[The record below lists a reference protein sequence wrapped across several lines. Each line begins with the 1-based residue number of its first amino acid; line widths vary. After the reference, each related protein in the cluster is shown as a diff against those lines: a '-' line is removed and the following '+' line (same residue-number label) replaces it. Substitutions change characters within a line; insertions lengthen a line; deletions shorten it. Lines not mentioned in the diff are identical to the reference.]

1 MSYSNSYLYSVSN
14 KAQFERP
21 TIPPILKLAQ
31 QHQQTSISNNNTNYI
46 TTTSNNAKSN
56 IFSHSNNNSNT
67 TKFNSTLSSNS
78 LEAAAEKKFLRQRK
92 LLQEHQEQFPNI
104 NNNNRADAD
113 TLTSADFDPK
123 VILQKSKHLK
133 HKRSSNY
140 NTSTWSSL
148 AASFPGF
155 YLNPNETNYVK
166 LINSIL
172 NSKLKPSAKLTL
184 SPSIEVEI
192 RSKKTTDQV
201 VATSTLSA
209 ASEEFYLNTSIRNNN
224 NNTNNIE
231 VGGDRLHS
239 NSCLNMHS
247 IDEESSN
254 MIWDQSSS
262 QSFSG
267 ANTRSRTEFDLK
279 INAMLR
285 QSNRPKSPTTS
296 SSSNRKAA
304 NRLRSRRNASNA
316 NSASS
321 SGDVNYRLSS
331 SNKKGLSHKF
341 FVSQQPR
348 NFDYRKILK
357 KIF

>member
-31 QHQQTSISNNNTNYI
+31 QQQQQQQTTNTSNNNYI
-46 TTTSNNAKSN
+46 TTTSNIAKSN
-56 IFSHSNNNSNT
+56 IFSHTNNNK
-67 TKFNSTLSSNS
+67 TKFNSILSSNS
-78 LEAAAEKKFLRQRK
+78 FEAAAEKKFLRQRK
-92 LLQEHQEQFPNI
+92 LLQEQHQEQFTNI
-104 NNNNRADAD
+104 NNNKADA
-113 TLTSADFDPK
+113 LLSSADFDPK
-123 VILQKSKHLK
+123 LILQKSKHLK
-133 HKRSSNY
+133 HKRRSSNY

-192 RSKKTTDQV
+192 RSKKTTDK
-201 VATSTLSA
+201 ATNSTLSVA
-209 ASEEFYLNTSIRNNN
+209 ASEEFYLSTSIRNS
-224 NNTNNIE
+224 E
-231 VGGDRLHS
+231 VCGDRLRS

-267 ANTRSRTEFDLK
+267 VNTRSRTEFDLK

-321 SGDVNYRLSS
+321 GDVNYRLSS

-341 FVSQQPR
+341 FVSHQEPLNR
-348 NFDYRKILK
+348 FKY
-357 KIF
+357 